1 MAEELKK
8 TKAPLSVG
16 LLAHVCATTGV
27 PHIYNP
33 EKLRFLRIFRQL
45 LGILI

>member
-1 MAEELKK
+1 MPEQKIAAKR
-8 TKAPLSVG
+8 PLVCG

>member
-1 MAEELKK
+1 MPEQKEKK
-8 TKAPLSVG
+8 PCGIG